1 MFASKAS
8 LIGDNWKAEKRSGNE
23 GFHLGREEN
32 VGEVRSS
39 VERVDDGKV
48 MRRKLDRARLMKAV
62 LNHGSIPRCIPH
74 RETGYQ
80 NSSKLIVPKKNR
92 V

>member
-23 GFHLGREEN
+23 GFHLRREEN

-48 MRRKLDRARLMKAV
+48 MRRKLDRARLMKIV
-62 LNHGSIPRCIPH
+62 LNRGSILRCILP
-74 RETGYQ
+74 RKTGYQ
-80 NSSKLIVPKKNR
+80 N
-92 V
+92 